1 MSHSLS
7 AWFMPI
13 DFALTDEQ
21 KELQKLARRFAK
33 EQIAPIAA
41 EYDAKEEVPWPI
53 VEKLHEIG
61 LLNALIPEEYGG
73 LGLGMLEE
81 VIIGEEL
88 AWGCMGIYTIPM
100 ASDLGITPIL
110 LAGSHQQK
118 QRFFRALTAK
128 PALAAFA
135 LSEPGNGSDAAAL
148 RTRAVR
154 DGDHYVLNGTKTWIS
169 NGGEALVLVVFAT
182 IAPELRH
189 KGVVAVV
196 VEKGTPGFSAH
207 KLHGKMGQRASGTYE
222 LVFDECRVPAEN
234 LLGQEGDGFKIAM
247 NTLDKTRIP
256 VAAGSVGV
264 ARRALEESAKYARER
279 QAFGKPIAEFQ
290 AIQFKLAEM
299 LMGLE
304 TARAYTYYAAWL
316 TDTHQPQAHAA
327 AIAKAYA
334 SEMAFEAANQA
345 IQIHGGFGYMH
356 EYPVEKLLRDVKLNQ
371 IYEGTNEIQRL
382 IIARHILSQ

>member
-1 MSHSLS
+1 
-7 AWFMPI
+7 MPI
-13 DFALTDEQ
+13 DFTLTDEQ

-33 EQIAPIAA
+33 EQIAPVAA
-41 EYDAKEEVPWPI
+41 EYDAKEEVPWQI
-53 VEKLHEIG
+53 VEKLHEVG
-61 LLNALIPEEYGG
+61 LLNAIIPEEYGG
-73 LGLGMLEE
+73 LGVGMLEE

-110 LAGSHQQK
+110 LAGSHEQK
-118 QRFFRALTAK
+118 QRFFQKLTAK

-154 DGDHYVLNGTKTWIS
+154 DGGHYVLNGTKTWIS
-169 NGGEALVLVVFAT
+169 NGGEAETVVVFAT

-189 KGVVAVV
+189 KGVVAIV

-222 LVFDECRVPAEN
+222 LVFEDCRVPAEN

-264 ARRALEESAKYARER
+264 ARRALEESAKYAKERE
-279 QAFGKPIAEFQ
+279 AFGKLIADFQ

-382 IIARHILSQ
+382 IIARHILNS